1 MKSIGLRTLLLIA
14 CLWIQYKSIGQKDTT
29 IIKENDSLV
38 SVPKNVAIL
47 ITKDLLKKDILEEEV
62 AYLKQDTTLLL
73 KSIQAYKKDSALQK
87 LKEQAQLSVITSL
100 NKTIVNCEEYAM
112 KQQRKLK
119 VSKAK
124 TTISQLALL
133 VTSVLL
139 ISRL

>member
-1 MKSIGLRTLLLIA
+1 MKSIRLKTLLLIA

-73 KSIQAYKKDSALQK
+73 KSIQAYKKDSALQR
-87 LKEQAQLSVITSL
+87 LKEQAQLSVIASL

>member
-1 MKSIGLRTLLLIA
+1 M
-14 CLWIQYKSIGQKDTT
+14 
-29 IIKENDSLV
+29 

-73 KSIQAYKKDSALQK
+73 KSIQAYKKDSALQR
-87 LKEQAQLSVITSL
+87 LKEQAQLSVIASL